1 VSEAIVWALVYLLCL
16 TIVGYGAI
24 VFFAEGLSYVEC
36 FGIAAVV
43 GPGVMGMILITASMF
58 GQTPGRGIIL
68 SSTALLGAM
77 NIFKTRRLISKL
89 ASPHRPTVIEMILC
103 GTALVAVLYGVFVV
117 SQTAFHSATLEM
129 DAYMIWQL
137 KAKVLALYPLIPRP
151 AYFYQ
156 VALSSSHLR
165 YPILVPMISAG
176 VHGMTG
182 QLDDE
187 LGKTPYALMYVGL
200 GCMVYVTLRER
211 VGHVPSA
218 GAAALLMTTPSM
230 LLYAGTGMA
239 ETALIAFYA
248 GSLCFLLRWQE
259 SGRSSDLILAGLF
272 SALMTWTKDEGIA
285 LAAIN
290 VLAVPLLRSPVR
302 TKTNLI
308 CAVIFAATIFLLYCP
323 WLLYIHAL
331 PQTDEN
337 YAAHLNIHDFLSN
350 IKRLPEILS
359 IAWPYLYQWRN
370 WGLLWLI
377 LLVSAVLNPA
387 AIKSRPVVTLW
398 ILLIAHFLAYLPP
411 TSSRPGTSRCW

>member
-1 VSEAIVWALVYLLCL
+1 
-16 TIVGYGAI
+16 
-24 VFFAEGLSYVEC
+24 
-36 FGIAAVV
+36 
-43 GPGVMGMILITASMF
+43 
-58 GQTPGRGIIL
+58 
-68 SSTALLGAM
+68 
-77 NIFKTRRLISKL
+77 
-89 ASPHRPTVIEMILC
+89 
-103 GTALVAVLYGVFVV
+103 
-117 SQTAFHSATLEM
+117 
-129 DAYMIWQL
+129 
-137 KAKVLALYPLIPRP
+137 
-151 AYFYQ
+151 
-156 VALSSSHLR
+156 
-165 YPILVPMISAG
+165 
-176 VHGMTG
+176 
-182 QLDDE
+182 
-187 LGKTPYALMYVGL
+187 MYVGL

-411 TSSRPGTSRCW
+411 YVVTTWDLPVLVKLSVGRLILHSTPAAALLIGLQWPSTKHSTPEARRARGLQTELYH